1 MWMRGKWEG
10 SGCRDVEQSRRG
22 EEQRAKRTKKR
33 EWGWE
38 ERVGGGGEGVDGR
51 QKEGSGSRE
60 AGGAG
65 GDLGGVA
72 QCRHNNISTKA
83 AIFVFKRKQHVSQ
96 RSEQYTVMSWQDLR
110 RHDVLKK
117 TED

>member
-1 MWMRGKWEG
+1 MWMG
-10 SGCRDVEQSRRG
+10 
-22 EEQRAKRTKKR
+22 
-33 EWGWE
+33 
-38 ERVGGGGEGVDGR
+38 
-51 QKEGSGSRE
+51 GSGSRE

-83 AIFVFKRKQHVSQ
+83 AIFCKRKQHISQ

-110 RHDVLKK
+110 RHNILKK

>member
-1 MWMRGKWEG
+1 MK
-10 SGCRDVEQSRRG
+10 
-22 EEQRAKRTKKR
+22 
-33 EWGWE
+33 
-38 ERVGGGGEGVDGR
+38 EGVDGR

-83 AIFVFKRKQHVSQ
+83 AILFVKGSSISVKEVSIRQ
-96 RSEQYTVMSWQDLR
+96 
-110 RHDVLKK
+110 
-117 TED
+117 